1 MNGVFSPAQKAN
13 AHMRI
18 GLLETAHVLA
28 KGGFLDSAQEAIRV
42 ADLYKITTE
51 KEESAYRTVAGL
63 DRTWAEI
70 MAQLSHKKT

>member
-1 MNGVFSPAQKAN
+1 MLYSPAQEVNKKI
-13 AHMRI
+13 RI

-28 KGGFLDSAQEAIRV
+28 KCGFLDSAQEAIRS

-63 DRTWAEI
+63 DRTWTEI
-70 MAQLSHKKT
+70 MAQLSRKKP